1 MTRGGRSLL
10 IGSILVIIGGR
21 LLGLAELVAI
31 GVCGPVLLI
40 GAWVTRVLTPSLLTV
55 ERRVTPSQVSVG
67 ERIVVHLS
75 VRNGGRRRS
84 HAVGLVDPISRSADS
99 SPAPRAV
106 VAIDALRPGSVID
119 AAYAMDTPRRGL
131 ITVGPMHIAH
141 SDPFGMLSWATPG
154 PPPTQLIVLPHV
166 DMVAPPGVGHGHD
179 QTSILTPN
187 PKPAIAGDEF
197 ATLREYVPGDELRK
211 VHWATSARRDTL
223 MVRRDD
229 QTRQARCTIV
239 VDTRHAIHSEDSLD
253 EAVSAAAS
261 IAAAATRRGNELR
274 VVTTGGL
281 DSLAGTGG
289 AHLDQVLRELAMVQ
303 LDRVGSLA
311 SAFSGSSGLGAD
323 GTLVIVTSARAD
335 LGKLRSARAAQQ
347 GTVTVV
353 CGSDTP
359 GSDDDSDALFTDA
372 PHSTGVRWN
381 GRGHVTIPV
390 SPTRGFAACWKD
402 VMGAPMAPTQRSGI
416 RG

>member
-10 IGSILVIIGGR
+10 IGSILVIIAGR
-21 LLGLAELVAI
+21 LLGLTELVAV

-40 GAWVTRVLTPSLLTV
+40 VAWLVRVLSPTLLTV
-55 ERRVTPSQVSVG
+55 DRRVTPTQVSVG
-67 ERIVVHLS
+67 ERIVVHLA
-75 VRNGGRRRS
+75 VRNIGRRRS
-84 HAVGLVDPISRSADS
+84 HAVRLVDPISRSSDS

-106 VAIDALRPGSVID
+106 VAIDALRPGSTID
-119 AAYAMDTPRRGL
+119 ATYAMDTPRRGL
-131 ITVGPMHIAH
+131 IAVGPMHVSH
-141 SDPFGMLSWATPG
+141 SDPFGLLTWATPG
-154 PPPTQLIVLPHV
+154 PPSTQLIVLPRV
-166 DMVAPPGVGHGHD
+166 DMVAPPGVGQGHD
-179 QTSILTPN
+179 QSSFLIRN

-239 VDTRHAIHSEDSLD
+239 VDTRRAIHSEDSLD

-274 VVTTGGL
+274 IVTTGGL
-281 DSLAGTGG
+281 DSLAGTGT

-311 SAFSGSSGLGAD
+311 SAFSGGSGLGAD
-323 GTLVIVTSARAD
+323 GTLVIVTSALAD
-335 LGKLRSARAAQQ
+335 VGMLRSTRAAQQ

-353 CGSDTP
+353 CGLDTP
-359 GSDDDSDALFTDA
+359 VSGDDSDALFTDS
-372 PHSTGVRWN
+372 PHTSGIRWN

-390 SPTRGFAACWKD
+390 NPTRGFAACWQD
-402 VMGAPMAPTQRSGI
+402 VMGTPVASTNRSGI